1 MFTDSM
7 TANEII
13 REFDK
18 DFPDIFSVSD
28 KKQGKV
34 DRMVRKS
41 RQFPVYAYARV
52 NSGRNNPWLVLWECK
67 SKKMV
72 GDDCLMSLIAIPELL
87 PGRHAVMMV
96 NAGGN
101 PIYMMFVP
109 HFFNRYAQRAGV
121 RKTGDGLIRHF
132 FRNNMAYS
140 FASKNEK
147 AGDLV
152 REDVFVTC
160 EEGIA
165 MGVRVVCDKTFLL
178 LKTFIT
184 HGMSK
189 GEQIGRFA
197 GMEQLRKEIH
207 DGQMKE
213 IMERLK

>member
-41 RQFPVYAYARV
+41 RQFPVYAYARI

-72 GDDCLMSLIAIPELL
+72 GDDCLMSLIAIPELS

-96 NAGGN
+96 NAGGS

-121 RKTGDGLIRHF
+121 RKTGDELIRHF
-132 FRNNMAYS
+132 FRNNMTYS
-140 FASKNEK
+140 FASKNKK

-165 MGVRVVCDKTFLL
+165 MGVRGASGKHVRL

-197 GMEQLRKEIH
+197 GMEQVRKEIH

-213 IMERLK
+213 IMGRLK